1 MREGKILLSPGY
13 AARSRFTPRPTI
25 SKNGRNSWC
34 SSKEGSRQR
43 WGAVQTST
51 YKPTRGTNHPWICSS
66 AGAAAGEAN
75 PPPLGSPGTHGASRG
90 TVQPW
95 RGAAQYD
102 RTGSTSCILFFF
114 FFLRCKRKVCI
125 SNPSTPSTAGCL
137 QGAMHSREAGGT
149 APR

>member
-43 WGAVQTST
+43 WGAVQMST
-51 YKPTRGTNHPWICSS
+51 YKATRGTNHPCYSSCSRS
-66 AGAAAGEAN
+66 EPSWAPRARTEPAVGRC
-75 PPPLGSPGTHGASRG
+75 SPGVGLHG
-90 TVQPW
+90 TTEL
-95 RGAAQYD
+95 GARLAF
-102 RTGSTSCILFFF
+102 SSFF

-125 SNPSTPSTAGCL
+125 SNPSIPSTTGCL
-137 QGAMHSREAGGT
+137 QGATHSREAGGT